1 MLRVSGAIV
10 ITILGAASL
19 RAQARPT
26 SPDTTRPAPPA
37 KPAVRKIPPPAGM
50 VILTRAQYDSV
61 VQARRRAKAASERGN
76 AAQTTTESTPS
87 MSTRHKSAPTKP
99 AKVRPDTGS

>member
-61 VQARRRAKAASERGN
+61 VRARKKTNAASKGGG
-76 AAQTTTESTPS
+76 AAQTTTKAPPS
-87 MSTRHKSAPTKP
+87 VSTRPRSAPTKP